1 MPKILLAGCPR
12 LPPWLWCNLLLKY
25 ASQTKIAKKSHRP
38 KAFFRTFQGSLKL
51 SMLLESSSG
60 VFVWLAAKLFRNR
73 FHAKQSNRGKILTF
87 REFPFLTPMYGK
99 ILECSGP
106 KFKPLNGVNEY
117 DCIYIFERN
126 CHADCSETPRNWQC
140 AFQSCSR
147 SGLSSQRS
155 ISQRRL
161 SPVRSST
168 ESAWLGVHFPASLRC
183 ICCTRTRFSSLTLYR
198 CHSWPSAIL
207 ASSTPYELR

>member
-1 MPKILLAGCPR
+1 LNPGNHNFDGYNRSFMPKILLAGCPR

-87 REFPFLTPMYGK
+87 RGFPFLTPMYGK

-117 DCIYIFERN
+117 DCIYI
-126 CHADCSETPRNWQC
+126 
-140 AFQSCSR
+140 
-147 SGLSSQRS
+147 
-155 ISQRRL
+155 
-161 SPVRSST
+161 
-168 ESAWLGVHFPASLRC
+168 
-183 ICCTRTRFSSLTLYR
+183 
-198 CHSWPSAIL
+198 
-207 ASSTPYELR
+207 